1 MGTVTLKDRTG
12 KVSRAER
19 GRREAMLRRADEVSI
34 YAGSVFG
41 FTPITKKRARKVL
54 KAKGSLVIVREVPEL
69 GMMFIEPCPF

>member
-1 MGTVTLKDRTG
+1 MGTVTVGQSVG

-34 YAGSVFG
+34 YAGRVFG